1 MYNNTL
7 FIPHFYEI
15 DLFNTRDTKFLG
27 CFGYCCAP
35 CMICANAKA
44 LGKMPDDKPPV
55 YCLLACCLP
64 VLGIFF
70 LRQTAR
76 ENYGIEVMVKLSK
89 CGCVNKTPVML
100 LS

>member
-1 MYNNTL
+1 
-7 FIPHFYEI
+7 
-15 DLFNTRDTKFLG
+15 
-27 CFGYCCAP
+27 
-35 CMICANAKA
+35 MICANAKA

-89 CGCVNKTPVML
+89 TLIML
-100 LS
+100 LSCIRFLFNVEIPVRYLY